1 MLKLNNIKIQW
12 KFRLAALGFLIPLTV
27 LLALLISE
35 KNISIDFAKKELQ
48 GVNYLT
54 VFSDILSDIHNIEEA
69 GHLPADAGK
78 VNFCMASLDKNFIR
92 LGRDK
97 NNFNGLFH
105 YSVKLNEAIRLWDKI
120 KNNKLEGKSILS
132 PESKLLFKDLESSV
146 SGLITFVGD
155 ASNLILDPDL
165 QSYYLI
171 EINVGKIPEQINYL
185 NRLSELTA
193 KDAGKKYEAVNI
205 INEIIILS
213 GLLRSNEDGMISGLS
228 TSLNNNKDYKI
239 SGRLKSLLDS
249 NARAVGNLLSA
260 LKSEK
265 GNYPAAETIRQSV
278 SRAEKSA
285 FGFWKFSIDEM
296 KLLLENRINN
306 FNNNK
311 ILTIAVVCLIIGITL
326 LFFLFL
332 SKGIIRSVTRLDTA
346 AGKVMGGDYNCEV
359 EAAGTD
365 ELGSLSKSF
374 NQMIAI
380 VSQSIREHAEKL
392 EQTESALSL
401 EKDEH
406 KLVANAL
413 NRSEML
419 FSQLW
424 NISVDGMRL
433 VDEEGT
439 IIALNDAYCKII
451 CKPKEEILGK
461 NYLECYS
468 FEQKDIISQQFEKDF
483 SGNFE
488 HTHFER
494 ETVLWNGKT
503 LWLEMSNSFL
513 TIPGTGRC
521 ILSIVKDITE
531 RKKDEETLKN
541 FTGQLRNL
549 ASRLQTIREEERTMV
564 AREIHDELGQVL
576 TVLKIQIS
584 LLSNKLREDQQSL
597 KEKISSISRL
607 IDTIVE
613 SVQKISSKLRPGIL
627 DDLGLI
633 SALEWQSQEFQNN
646 TGITCNAFL
655 PKDDLSLDKEKA
667 TAIFRIFQESLT
679 NIARHANASNVE
691 VKLLIAENN
700 LELEISDNGKGITG
714 KQIADSKSLGLL
726 GMKERALILGGNVS
740 IEGARDKGTKVKVVM
755 PVWQ

>member
-1 MLKLNNIKIQW
+1 M
-12 KFRLAALGFLIPLTV
+12 GFLIPLTV
-27 LLALLISE
+27 LLSLLISE
-35 KNISIDFAKKELQ
+35 KNISIDFVKKELQ
-48 GVNYLT
+48 GVNFIT
-54 VFSDILSDIHNIEEA
+54 VFSDILSDIHNIEEYRTSYA
-69 GHLPADAGK
+69 GSDK
-78 VNFCMASLDKNFIR
+78 VNLCLNRLDENFIR
-92 LGRDK
+92 LEREK
-97 NNFNGLFH
+97 NNFNGMFH
-105 YSVKLNEAIRLWDKI
+105 NSVKLNNAIRLWNLI
-120 KNNKLEGKSILS
+120 KQNEQEKKSS
-132 PESKLLFKDLESSV
+132 TVKADKLLYKELENYIA
-146 SGLITFVGD
+146 GLITFVGD

-185 NRLSELTA
+185 NRISEITG
-193 KDAGKKYEAVNI
+193 KEAGKKIKTTNFD
-205 INEIIILS
+205 NEIIMLA
-213 GLLRSNEDGMISGLS
+213 GLLRANKDGMISGLA
-228 TSLNNNKDYKI
+228 TSFNNNKDYKI
-239 SGRLKSLLDS
+239 NSRLKDLLDI
-249 NARAVGNLLSA
+249 NNRAVSNLLEV
-260 LKSEK
+260 LKTGK
-265 GNYPAAETIRQSV
+265 NGFPAPDTI
-278 SRAEKSA
+278 SRAISKAEKSA
-285 FGFWKFSIDEM
+285 FGFWRFSIDEM
-296 KLLLENRINN
+296 TLLLQNRINN

-311 ILTIAVVCLIIGITL
+311 TVTIIIVFLIIGVTL

-332 SKGIIRSVTRLDTA
+332 SKGIIKSVTRLDTA
-346 AGKVMGGDYNCEV
+346 AGKVMEGDYNCEV
-359 EAAGTD
+359 EISGTD
-365 ELGSLSKSF
+365 ELGSLSKRF
-374 NQMIAI
+374 NQMISI
-380 VSQSIREHAEKL
+380 VSQSIREHAQKL

-406 KLVANAL
+406 KLVATAL

-439 IIALNDAYCKII
+439 IVALNDAYCKII

-461 NYLECYS
+461 NYLECYGSDQKS
-468 FEQKDIISQQFEKDF
+468 FISQQFEKDF
-483 SGNFE
+483 SGNFTQ
-488 HTHFER
+488 THFER
-494 ETVLWNGKT
+494 ETVLWNGKS

-531 RKKDEETLKN
+531 RKKDEEKLKN
-541 FTGQLRNL
+541 FTEQLRNL
-549 ASRLQTIREEERTMV
+549 ASRLQSIREEERTMI

-584 LLSNKLREDQQSL
+584 LLSNKLREDQQPL
-597 KEKISSISRL
+597 KEKMSSISRM

-613 SVQKISSKLRPGIL
+613 SVQKISSKLRPGML

-646 TGITCNAFL
+646 TGIICSTFL

-679 NIARHANASNVE
+679 NIARHANASNVD
-691 VKLLIAENN
+691 VKLLIAGNN
-700 LELEISDNGKGITG
+700 LELEITDNGKGITG
-714 KQIADSKSLGLL
+714 KQIGDSKSLGLL
-726 GMKERALILGGNVS
+726 GMKERALILGGSVN
-740 IEGARDKGTKVKVVM
+740 IEGVKDKGTKVKVVM